1 MNTSPP
7 KSNSAPSQMT
17 SILAPDWYGLPPTKV
32 ETSMTVEARELY
44 SSSMGPMVSGSR
56 TPFRANAH
64 RARAERTP
72 KSLARGR
79 EGSGGAR
86 MLLCLVFGV
95 RRGASW
101 GLLRARRGLA
111 PENARV
117 GNVFGIGEAAQV
129 LGPLL
134 AGRVALPAPPLG
146 RERGFGFW
154 LAPRGQVLH
163 RQPPKILGGL
173 AGMLSQP

>member
-1 MNTSPP
+1 MLIEREPN
-7 KSNSAPSQMT
+7 
-17 SILAPDWYGLPPTKV
+17 
-32 ETSMTVEARELY
+32 ARQ
-44 SSSMGPMVSGSR
+44 
-56 TPFRANAH
+56 
-64 RARAERTP
+64 RARA
-72 KSLARGR
+72 LARAVRGD
-79 EGSGGAR
+79 R
-86 MLLCLVFGV
+86 MLLCLVC
-95 RRGASW
+95 GASW

-173 AGMLSQP
+173 HLYTPVCSS

>member
-7 KSNSAPSQMT
+7 RTNSAPSQMT

-32 ETSMTVEARELY
+32 GDR
-44 SSSMGPMVSGSR
+44 
-56 TPFRANAH
+56 H
-64 RARAERTP
+64 
-72 KSLARGR
+72 
-79 EGSGGAR
+79 
-86 MLLCLVFGV
+86 
-95 RRGASW
+95 
-101 GLLRARRGLA
+101 LLRARRGLA

-154 LAPRGQVLH
+154 LGPRGQGLH
-163 RQPPKILGGL
+163 RQPAENPGGRGGVL
-173 AGMLSQP
+173 

>member
-1 MNTSPP
+1 
-7 KSNSAPSQMT
+7 
-17 SILAPDWYGLPPTKV
+17 
-32 ETSMTVEARELY
+32 MTVEARELY

-72 KSLARGR
+72 KSSRA
-79 EGSGGAR
+79 GATGPGVTACFSVF
-86 MLLCLVFGV
+86 CLVFGV

-154 LAPRGQVLH
+154 LAPRDQVLH